1 MYIRNMV
8 YRYKVTLPGLKGFF
22 RVYLVNGENSLYKL
36 HKQLQCDLEFPMDQP
51 ILFKASDEAGAVVAR
66 YALIDLGF
74 GTVDSVKVKDTIKA
88 GVTSFVYFY
97 DIQARK
103 SVIITLEGEA
113 PEKVASPKLIESKG
127 PVPLEFENGYV
138 AFEDLPDDQRHL
150 PSESDKAHKNKLA
163 SLLDAIGKDDAD
175 DEDAGGDDDEDIDD
189 IDDDDED
196 EDEDDGDEDGVII
209 YDGSEELTI

>member
-97 DIQARK
+97 DIQAK
-103 SVIITLEGEA
+103 KNVIITLEGE
-113 PEKVASPKLIESKG
+113 EKDATNTVPKLIESKG
-127 PVPLEFENGYV
+127 PVPIEFEHGYV
-138 AFEDLPDDQRHL
+138 AFEDLPEEHRKISIPHFD
-150 PSESDKAHKNKLA
+150 
-163 SLLDAIGKDDAD
+163 
-175 DEDAGGDDDEDIDD
+175 GGDDD
-189 IDDDDED
+189 DDD
-196 EDEDDGDEDGVII
+196 DDGDEDEEDDDKEEEEVI
-209 YDGSEELTI
+209 YDENE